1 MSAMLDAMQQLMSG
15 GNSFFDPGAQFNW
28 ILKTLLNI
36 LLIFAVLSTVGCNL
50 NRIFSRFFNIH
61 LSWAPAFLHDLAH
74 CWDDTHPNL
83 TQANNNAWKGLME
96 FFQND
101 GYDNETWGGCCD
113 DIWNED
119 NATAQDFLG
128 MLIYEPCN
136 YASNLAYYHLATEVC
151 HSAGAGS
158 LSMSADSASAVVQSA
173 SFLAFGSSAFHG
185 TVIVSD
191 KVTPDNFTI
200 QIMFPPCQ

>member
-1 MSAMLDAMQQLMSG
+1 MD
-15 GNSFFDPGAQFNW
+15 FF
-28 ILKTLLNI
+28 
-36 LLIFAVLSTVGCNL
+36 
-50 NRIFSRFFNIH
+50 
-61 LSWAPAFLHDLAH
+61 
-74 CWDDTHPNL
+74 
-83 TQANNNAWKGLME
+83 E
-96 FFQND
+96 ND

-128 MLIYEPCN
+128 MVIYEPCN

-151 HSAGAGS
+151 HSAGS

-185 TVIVSD
+185 TVKMD
-191 KVTPDNFTI
+191 
-200 QIMFPPCQ
+200 